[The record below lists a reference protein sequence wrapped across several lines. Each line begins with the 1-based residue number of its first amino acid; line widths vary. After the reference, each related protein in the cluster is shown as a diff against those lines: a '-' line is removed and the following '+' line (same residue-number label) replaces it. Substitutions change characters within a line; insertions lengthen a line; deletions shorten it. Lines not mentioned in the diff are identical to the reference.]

1 MRNLNNID
9 IRHINKK
16 GRYINLNVPLMFD
29 LTDEEIIYLRKL
41 YNNPNIASERIIKSY
56 VKPKYKLDKSS
67 KYNRGKHQV
76 KRKIE
81 NKIGKKLII
90 GSLVVTIGLSC
101 LYYMDKSSG
110 MEIYAGYNNASS
122 YQQSTEL
129 AEYDIDA
136 LRDLNDISKNA
147 LHSTIDQ
154 ERKDLIKNI
163 CDIYQVNYDV
173 VYEKLVQLTD
183 NFTSDSYLNGYIDGV
198 TCKGEAVSANSE
210 EELLV
215 YTIRCMKQLPEN
227 LGMSSINLNV
237 NTGYKSDDNY
247 FGQIDRVANV
257 LGINRCLMYAI
268 VQSECGFNSEMF
280 NSINNP
286 AGLKNSYG
294 DWWSFSTKEEGF
306 FELGMEILKYY
317 RMIGKDPSQIDY
329 DTLSE
334 IRDIHAPLSDGND
347 YWLPNVVDCLSY
359 AQMNETTLFSTQEE
373 NNRLSY

>member
-41 YNNPNIASERIIKSY
+41 YNNPYIASERIIKSY

-136 LRDLNDISKNA
+136 LSDLNDISKNA

-227 LGMSSINLNV
+227 LGMSSINFNV

-329 DTLSE
+329 DILSE

-359 AQMNETTLFSTQEE
+359 AQMNETALFSTQEE